1 MKHVRNLFLRGAAR
15 LSIVALCLDLLFAQG
30 QARDLQK
37 WNLAER
43 WNSITLQGMRDAKMG
58 APMAARA
65 LGIVHTCMYDAWAA
79 YDEHAVGTQLRGALR
94 RPASER
100 TESNK
105 ERAISYAAYRAL
117 TDVLPVDTETAYKG
131 LMRELGYD
139 PKDNSTDIE
148 TPTGIG
154 NVVCAAVLEFRH
166 HDQSNQLGDML
177 RIESSGNGDGPLGI
191 YGDWSGYRPVNQ
203 PGTVPIHFPMTK
215 PLDPDHW
222 LHIPMPSAA

>member
-1 MKHVRNLFLRGAAR
+1 M
-15 LSIVALCLDLLFAQG
+15 ALCLDLQFAQG

-43 WNSITLQGMRDAKMG
+43 WNSMTLQGMRDAKMG

-139 PKDNSTDIE
+139 PKDNSTDISLQYLG
-148 TPTGIG
+148 TVAKVIPRIRNGIDSFAQYSRTGALIE
-154 NVVCAAVLEFRH
+154 VTAYPR
-166 HDQSNQLGDML
+166 LGL
-177 RIESSGNGDGPLGI
+177 RFAYSRMIESSCSAT
-191 YGDWSGYRPVNQ
+191 SGAVRSQ
-203 PGTVPIHFPMTK
+203 
-215 PLDPDHW
+215 
-222 LHIPMPSAA
+222 